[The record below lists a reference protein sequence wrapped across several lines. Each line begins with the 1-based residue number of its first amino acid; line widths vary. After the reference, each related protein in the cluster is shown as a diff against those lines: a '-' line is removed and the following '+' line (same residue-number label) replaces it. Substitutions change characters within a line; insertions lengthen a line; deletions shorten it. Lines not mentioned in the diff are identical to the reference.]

1 MSVVRLIHV
10 KVPQD
15 QKDEAERLW
24 NEDCGPVMREV
35 PGCISEKLL
44 KCMDEPGEYISFSEW
59 ESEKAIE
66 DYRKSDAHKKIQ
78 QHSRNLQGAK
88 AVVKR
93 YGVIE

>member
-10 KVPQD
+10 KVAKD
-15 QKDEAERLW
+15 QNDEAERLW
-24 NEDCGPVMREV
+24 NQDCGPVMREV

-88 AVVKR
+88 AEVKR
-93 YGVIE
+93 YSVIE